1 MQTGQPADL
10 YGIPGARRYRNEG
23 NHAAREEVGKVLC
36 PMDAHVDQTFLNE
49 VPFPSDARE
58 VFRRC
63 VVNNLRNSAP
73 KLGKDF
79 YAQKNRS
86 AQ

>member
-1 MQTGQPADL
+1 M
-10 YGIPGARRYRNEG
+10 
-23 NHAAREEVGKVLC
+23 LC
-36 PMDAHVDQTFLNE
+36 PLATPVDQTFLIE

-58 VFRRC
+58 VLRRC

-79 YAQKNRS
+79 YAQKN
-86 AQ
+86 